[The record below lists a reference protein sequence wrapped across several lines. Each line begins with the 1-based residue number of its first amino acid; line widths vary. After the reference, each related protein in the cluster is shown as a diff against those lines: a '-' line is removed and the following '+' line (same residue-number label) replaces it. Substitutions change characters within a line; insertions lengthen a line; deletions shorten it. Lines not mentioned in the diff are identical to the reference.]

1 MTKSAVPPVRVAVL
15 AGDDTVA
22 RERAK
27 EQMIQAIRLA
37 HPNTLTERYDSAAG
51 TFSDYLE
58 AMLSPSLFQEM
69 RICIIGH
76 AQTLNDRDCTALD
89 KTIDHLPE
97 DIFIIVEVDEITKGK
112 KGASKIV
119 QLLHAEKRAK
129 ANPQIFQFSLF
140 QKPPDYKIAQ
150 WLMEQVPSL
159 CGRKISKSDAE
170 YLVDMVGYD
179 IDLLSCEVQ
188 KIDIHL
194 DAGSPVSRAAIDT
207 VVGASRQMTVFEL
220 AAACAA
226 KQAQRVLTIIDSL
239 FTTTFF
245 GPMMVSALTRH
256 YWALFRIR
264 QYAKDNQQD
273 VKAFLMSRGF
283 SNPAQN
289 DAAFR
294 IGCAAGLLR
303 AGEERKVYPIIIAS
317 GIVKQAQQY
326 TDRELKQILAWLL
339 EFDVGIKTGRLA
351 SSRQEVE
358 LFCFKLL
365 RITELVQ
372 EGLRV

>member
-1 MTKSAVPPVRVAVL
+1 MTENATPPMRVAVL
-15 AGDDTVA
+15 AGDDTIA

-27 EQMIQAIRLA
+27 EQLVKAIRQA
-37 HPNTLTERYDSAAG
+37 YPNTLIERYDSAAG

-58 AMLSPSLFQEM
+58 GMLSPSLFQEM

-76 AQTLNDRDCTALD
+76 AQALNDRDCAALD
-89 KTIDHLPE
+89 RTIDHLPE
-97 DIFIIVEVDEITKGK
+97 DIFIIVEVGDVTKGK
-112 KGASKIV
+112 KGASKTV

-129 ANPQIFQFSLF
+129 KDPHSFLFRLF

-159 CGRKISKSDAE
+159 CGRTISKADAE

-179 IDLLSCEVQ
+179 IDLLSSEVQ

-194 DAGSPVSRAAIDT
+194 DAGSPVSRAAINT

-226 KQAQRVLTIIDSL
+226 KQAQRVLTIVDSL
-239 FTTTFF
+239 FTTTFY
-245 GPMMVSALTRH
+245 GPMMISALTRH

-264 QYAKDNQQD
+264 QYAKNNPQD
-273 VKAFLMSRGF
+273 VKAFLQSKGF

-289 DAAFR
+289 EAAFR

-303 AGEERKVYPIIIAS
+303 VGEQRKVYPVIIAS
-317 GIVKQAQQY
+317 GIVKQAQHY

-339 EFDVGIKTGRLA
+339 EFDFGIKTGRLA

-372 EGLRV
+372 EGLPG